1 MVAGALLWSGAFG
14 ARQAPRFG
22 SGADAVLVDVRVMRG
37 AAPVVG
43 LSAEHFELRDSGVK
57 QTVEAVAVGDVPVSL
72 LLVLDVSGSVRG
84 QALTD
89 LKQAARAAV
98 AALAV
103 DDQALVL
110 TFSDRIDLRA
120 PWTVDRG
127 RLEDAIERIDA
138 AGGTALFDA
147 LSAAIALRQR
157 AVGRTLL
164 LLLTDGRDT
173 ASWFDAHAIVDAIQ
187 RSDLVVYAVSPPPR
201 QPLRSTRSGPDTMA
215 ERAAWIRLFQAEPAL
230 FPEAFL
236 EIVAEDSGGD
246 LLHAT
251 ASADL
256 PGAFARVV
264 ADFKS
269 RYLLT
274 YSPRGVPGGGW
285 HPIDVRLRGV
295 SGTVTARRGY
305 SR

>member
-1 MVAGALLWSGAFG
+1 
-14 ARQAPRFG
+14 
-22 SGADAVLVDVRVMRG
+22 
-37 AAPVVG
+37 
-43 LSAEHFELRDSGVK
+43 
-57 QTVEAVAVGDVPVSL
+57 
-72 LLVLDVSGSVRG
+72 
-84 QALTD
+84 
-89 LKQAARAAV
+89 
-98 AALAV
+98 
-103 DDQALVL
+103 
-110 TFSDRIDLRA
+110 
-120 PWTVDRG
+120 
-127 RLEDAIERIDA
+127 
-138 AGGTALFDA
+138 
-147 LSAAIALRQR
+147 
-157 AVGRTLL
+157 
-164 LLLTDGRDT
+164 
-173 ASWFDAHAIVDAIQ
+173 
-187 RSDLVVYAVSPPPR
+187 
-201 QPLRSTRSGPDTMA
+201 MA